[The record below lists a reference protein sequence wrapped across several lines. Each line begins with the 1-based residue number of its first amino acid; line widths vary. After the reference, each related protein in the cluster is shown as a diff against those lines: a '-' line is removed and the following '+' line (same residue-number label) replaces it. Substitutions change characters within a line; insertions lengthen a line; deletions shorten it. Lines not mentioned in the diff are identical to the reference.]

1 MKVITVYIL
10 LLSLVF
16 ICNQDEYYGGNCED
30 KAIEEPLDDY
40 NGYAGDATLAHH
52 KVASCASLYPYS
64 VDDGDSNPHYC
75 CYVKLKYKLEG
86 EKYTRKGCVVVEA
99 DDDIDNYISTYE
111 TSFQTYVSNYY
122 NSLGQSVEL
131 KDVDAS
137 IDCNSKFLKY
147 SALLML
153 ILLF

>member
-16 ICNQDEYYGGNCED
+16 IYNQDYGNKCED
-30 KAIEEPLDDY
+30 KAIEDPMDEF
-40 NGYAGDATLAHH
+40 NGFAGDVTLAHH
-52 KVASCASLYPYS
+52 EVASCASLYPYEE
-64 VDDGDSNPHYC
+64 DNNIPQYC
-75 CYVKLKYKLEG
+75 CYVKLKYKLDG
-86 EKYTRKGCVVVEA
+86 KKFIRKGCTVVDS
-99 DDDIDNYISTYE
+99 DDNIDDYISIYKAAFE
-111 TSFQTYVSNYY
+111 QYVKEYY
-122 NSLGQSVEL
+122 DDQGQEVNI
-131 KDVDAS
+131 KDIKAS

>member
-16 ICNQDEYYGGNCED
+16 IYNQEYGTRCED
-30 KAIEEPLDDY
+30 KAIEEAMDEF
-40 NGYAGDATLAHH
+40 NGFAGDVTLAHH
-52 KVASCASLYPYS
+52 GIASCASLYPYS
-64 VDDGDSNPHYC
+64 DDDDDTPQLC

-86 EKYTRKGCVVVEA
+86 TKFTRKGCINVVPNK
-99 DDDIDNYISTYE
+99 DIDSYISTYE
-111 TSFQTYVSNYY
+111 ELFTSYVNYY
-122 NSLGQSVEL
+122 YENQGQNVEL

-153 ILLF
+153 IILF